1 MTKAFQSTLAA
12 PESCDRCR
20 APLLVALDE
29 GLTARVNA
37 TPLPNRDAEIAAL
50 IQGLWTYTL
59 TNNRHLIYRSAE
71 RITAGMLRGTIHAQ
85 HHCNGPQQL
94 TFDDLMKDSK

>member
-1 MTKAFQSTLAA
+1 MNKAFQSTIAA
-12 PESCDRCR
+12 PERCDRCH
-20 APLLVALDE
+20 AALLVALDE

-37 TPLPNRDAEIAAL
+37 TPLPDHQAEIAAL
-50 IQGLWTYTL
+50 MQGLWTYTH

-85 HHCNGPQQL
+85 HQCNGPTQL
-94 TFDDLMKDSK
+94 TFDDLMKENQ